1 MIKTKL
7 LGTVSLVAALALG
20 VAYAQAPP
28 PPGQQPSPPDPGQQ
42 EGGPPPGGQASGQPW
57 PIAFVESIEVL
68 RSKGGRDI
76 VIARGLVT
84 SQGWSQPTLMP
95 INNGAPVDGVLD
107 LLFQAHAPAG
117 AAPLGQFMEV
127 DALLP
132 IGLSHPYKAIR
143 VRSGDNALT
152 LKQVPGY
159 VEVKKLKNDCAKC
172 IGKYFV
178 AKGGTAPAGISAD
191 NIVKE
196 EDLLW
201 EVRVIR
207 PHQGIPNYTLNP
219 NRLTIVLSDDGRIS
233 DAGWD

>member
-1 MIKTKL
+1 ML

-28 PPGQQPSPPDPGQQ
+28 PPGQQSSPPGQ
-42 EGGPPPGGQASGQPW
+42 EGPPQGAQTGQPW

-68 RSKGGRDI
+68 RTKSGRDI
-76 VIARGLVT
+76 VFARGLVT
-84 SQGWSQPTLMP
+84 SQGWTNPSLIP
-95 INNGAPVDGVLD
+95 INNAAPVDGVLD

-127 DALLP
+127 DARLP
-132 IGLSHPYKAIR
+132 LGLEHPYKAIR
-143 VRSGDNALT
+143 VRSADNALT

-159 VEVKKLKNDCAKC
+159 VEVKKLKNDCSKC

-178 AKGGTAPAGISAD
+178 AKGGTPPAGISPD

-201 EVRVIR
+201 EVRVIK
-207 PHQGIPNYTLNP
+207 PNQGIPNYTLNP